1 MEFLRK
7 SWANMNQND
16 KVNEANTIDNQQ
28 FQLVVPRKKKNKH
41 KLHAEAKKGSY
52 ATRKI

>member
-16 KVNEANTIDNQQ
+16 KSEWSKYNWQPAISTS
-28 FQLVVPRKKKNKH
+28 
-41 KLHAEAKKGSY
+41 GSEEKEEQ
-52 ATRKI
+52 A